1 MALANS
7 TVTTG
12 TILDRI
18 VADKREELSG
28 RKAKESVEALKEKA
42 KRFPV
47 QVSFAGALTGPR
59 LSLIA
64 EIKKASPTKGMLDPN
79 LEPLSRARAYAT
91 GGAAGISI
99 LTETRHFLGKL
110 EYLEQIRVG
119 LERYLPCG
127 RPALLRKDFL
137 FDPYQVYE
145 ARAYGADALLLI
157 VAILTDEQL
166 RELLALSR
174 DVGLGVLVEVHDEQE
189 LERALTAEAKVIGI
203 NNRDLRTFHTTLAVT
218 ERLRPLIP
226 AGRVV
231 VSESGLNGCEDA
243 ERVRGLGVDAVLV
256 GEALMTSDDVV
267 AKMKE
272 FMPE

>member
-110 EYLEQIRVG
+110 EYLESDSCWTRRVLTRRPTGPASEG
-119 LERYLPCG
+119 L
-127 RPALLRKDFL
+127 
-137 FDPYQVYE
+137 
-145 ARAYGADALLLI
+145 
-157 VAILTDEQL
+157 
-166 RELLALSR
+166 
-174 DVGLGVLVEVHDEQE
+174 LV
-189 LERALTAEAKVIGI
+189 
-203 NNRDLRTFHTTLAVT
+203 
-218 ERLRPLIP
+218 
-226 AGRVV
+226 
-231 VSESGLNGCEDA
+231 
-243 ERVRGLGVDAVLV
+243 
-256 GEALMTSDDVV
+256 
-267 AKMKE
+267 
-272 FMPE
+272 